1 MNLTSL
7 HYAIEKQNVE
17 IVKLLLN
24 NEKIFLKKAKKL
36 SVYDY

>member
-7 HYAIEKQNVE
+7 HYAIEKQSVE

-24 NEKIFLKKAKKL
+24 NEKKL
-36 SVYDY
+36 ILT